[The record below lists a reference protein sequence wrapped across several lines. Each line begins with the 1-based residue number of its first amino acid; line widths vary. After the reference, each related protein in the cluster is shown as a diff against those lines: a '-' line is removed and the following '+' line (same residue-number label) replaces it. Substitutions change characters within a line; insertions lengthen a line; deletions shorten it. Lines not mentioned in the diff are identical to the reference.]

1 MSVIPVFSLAGAPG
15 VTSVACL
22 LASTWTCP
30 GTVAVVECDPSGGD
44 LAPRFGLSTAVG
56 WPSLISAVRRTGRS
70 TPIDPHLQLLP
81 GGLPV
86 LVGAVDGPPMAAD
99 TPEAEIV
106 RNGIVGEDG
115 SGLAVIDLGRLPQ
128 GAGAGGGWLEAGTC
142 AVLVARDDPAAAV
155 RVRARAAEL
164 LDRTGGRLGLLLVGG
179 STFRCRELAERTG
192 LVPLGEI
199 PFDPA
204 SAAVV
209 TGASA
214 SARRLERSHLLAS
227 VRRVG
232 DALADRSRASDP
244 LAAAAEIDIDTPGD
258 PVRRSTFR
266 ALPTSFR
273 AFGRHPLADGSV

>member
-1 MSVIPVFSLAGAPG
+1 
-15 VTSVACL
+15 
-22 LASTWTCP
+22 
-30 GTVAVVECDPSGGD
+30 
-44 LAPRFGLSTAVG
+44 
-56 WPSLISAVRRTGRS
+56 
-70 TPIDPHLQLLP
+70 
-81 GGLPV
+81 
-86 LVGAVDGPPMAAD
+86 
-99 TPEAEIV
+99 
-106 RNGIVGEDG
+106 
-115 SGLAVIDLGRLPQ
+115 
-128 GAGAGGGWLEAGTC
+128 
-142 AVLVARDDPAAAV
+142 
-155 RVRARAAEL
+155 
-164 LDRTGGRLGLLLVGG
+164 
-179 STFRCRELAERTG
+179 LAERTG